1 MRNLARKR
9 APEHPYLA
17 VHWQMETINPKLLC
31 DCAHTL
37 VDVLIRMLHDE
48 SLSMNITTI
57 WFASDYPYPIVIQDG
72 SQHQP
77 AVTAKSGAFKGCE
90 IIHEAIDILRSAF
103 DKEGDLNGW
112 KLTDF
117 IRTTKTEP
125 KWRAICYKIWGLWV
139 SWIKVSVPMQVVR
152 QWVKSVRSKVY
163 CPALP

>member
-57 WFASDYPYPIVIQDG
+57 WFARLTRSL
-72 SQHQP
+72 SK
-77 AVTAKSGAFKGCE
+77 TA
-90 IIHEAIDILRSAF
+90 
-103 DKEGDLNGW
+103 LN
-112 KLTDF
+112 
-117 IRTTKTEP
+117 INQR
-125 KWRAICYKIWGLWV
+125 
-139 SWIKVSVPMQVVR
+139 
-152 QWVKSVRSKVY
+152 
-163 CPALP
+163 